1 LLVNDDSAHFGIDL
15 GTPQG
20 ITKLF
25 QRVTRGQLL
34 QSLRS
39 IDAKIA
45 KGMRK
50 EDAW

>member
-1 LLVNDDSAHFGIDL
+1 LLVNDESAHFGIDL

-20 ITKLF
+20 FTELF
-25 QRVTRGQLL
+25 QRVARGQLV

-39 IDAKIA
+39 VDEKIG